1 MSSWLQRQRKQA
13 LIDLSQEAGLRQ
25 GEELRK
31 DEIVEALENHL
42 RTHATRLSRNPSFQP
57 YYGTTPY
64 KTRSSIGGVASD
76 DGEVKSVVR
85 GRGRRSTAV
94 KQEASEDTGASSPAG
109 PSTSALTRH
118 EPASTSLTR
127 RTPGRPRSD
136 TRPRL
141 PASPA
146 DTSANP
152 ATHHFWV
159 ADLAEYETTQFYA
172 GLNDFYTV
180 SGIPETLER
189 VREVCSSVI
198 GVQMAFQLLEATGL
212 QRATLPWIYL
222 MDVKIGPGIQG
233 MILPIYYPDL
243 FKLLTAD
250 FWLPT
255 LLYATTSIF
264 VPALFAYFFNLTTR
278 NVNRHGATVS
288 VARYTVDPLIFNVA
302 KAILTYVV
310 YGQLVGANIFGVENV
325 ATVRNAM
332 VGGHQGV
339 LIGCYVCI
347 LASVYEAAQRKP

>member
-25 GEELRK
+25 GDELRK
-31 DEIVEALENHL
+31 DEIVEALESHL

-57 YYGTTPY
+57 YYGTSPY
-64 KTRSSIGGVASD
+64 KTTRSSSTMGGLASD

-94 KQEASEDTGASSPAG
+94 KQEPSEDTGASSPAG
-109 PSTSALTRH
+109 PSTSALTLREH
-118 EPASTSLTR
+118 ASTSLTR

-146 DTSANP
+146 D
-152 ATHHFWV
+152 V

-172 GLNDFYTV
+172 GLNDFYTI

-198 GVQMAFQLLEATGL
+198 GVQMAFQLLEASGL
-212 QRATLPWIYL
+212 QRAILPWIYL

-233 MILPIYYPDL
+233 MILPVYYPDL

-288 VARYTVDPLIFNVA
+288 VARYTVDPLMFNVV

-325 ATVRNAM
+325 ATVRNSM
-332 VGGHQGV
+332 IGGHHGV
-339 LIGCYVCI
+339 LVGCYVCI

>member
-25 GEELRK
+25 GDELRK

-42 RTHATRLSRNPSFQP
+42 RSNATRLSRNPSFQP

-64 KTRSSIGGVASD
+64 KTTRSSSAMGGVASD

-94 KQEASEDTGASSPAG
+94 KQEPSEDTGASSPAG
-109 PSTSALTRH
+109 PSTSALTRR
-118 EPASTSLTR
+118 EPASMSLTR

-146 DTSANP
+146 DVAN
-152 ATHHFWV
+152 F
-159 ADLAEYETTQFYA
+159 AEYETTQFYA

-180 SGIPETLER
+180 FGIPETLER
-189 VREVCSSVI
+189 VREVCSSVV

-212 QRATLPWIYL
+212 QRGTLPWNYL
-222 MDVKIGPGIQG
+222 MDVKVGPGIQG
-233 MILPIYYPDL
+233 MILPVYYPDL

-288 VARYTVDPLIFNVA
+288 VARYTVDPLMFNVV
-302 KAILTYVV
+302 KAILTFVV

-325 ATVRNAM
+325 ATVRNSM
-332 VGGHQGV
+332 IGGHHGV
-339 LIGCYVCI
+339 LVGCYVCI

>member
-1 MSSWLQRQRKQA
+1 MSNLEITEC
-13 LIDLSQEAGLRQ
+13 L

-64 KTRSSIGGVASD
+64 KTRSSMGGVASD

-94 KQEASEDTGASSPAG
+94 KQEPEDTGASSPAG
-109 PSTSALTRH
+109 PSTSALTRR
-118 EPASTSLTR
+118 EPALSSLTR

-136 TRPRL
+136 TRPQL

-146 DTSANP
+146 D
-152 ATHHFWV
+152 V

-172 GLNDFYTV
+172 GLNDFYTI

-198 GVQMAFQLLEATGL
+198 GVQIAFQLLEATGL
-212 QRATLPWIYL
+212 QRTTLPWIYL

-233 MILPIYYPDL
+233 MILPVYYPDL
-243 FKLLTAD
+243 FELLTAD

-264 VPALFAYFFNLTTR
+264 IPALFAYFFNLTTR

-288 VARYTVDPLIFNVA
+288 VARYTVDPLIFNVV

-310 YGQLVGANIFGVENV
+310 YGQLVGANVFGVENV

-332 VGGHQGV
+332 IGGHQGV
-339 LIGCYVCI
+339 LVGCYVCI

>member
-25 GEELRK
+25 GDELRK

-42 RTHATRLSRNPSFQP
+42 RTNATRLSRNPNFQP

-64 KTRSSIGGVASD
+64 KTRSSSTIGGVASD

-94 KQEASEDTGASSPAG
+94 KQEPGEDTGASSPAG
-109 PSTSALTRH
+109 PSTSAPTRR
-118 EPASTSLTR
+118 EPASTSLLR
-127 RTPGRPRSD
+127 RSTPGRPRSD

-146 DTSANP
+146 D
-152 ATHHFWV
+152 V

-172 GLNDFYTV
+172 GLNDFYTI

-189 VREVCSSVI
+189 VREVCSSVV
-198 GVQMAFQLLEATGL
+198 GVQLAFQLLEATGL

-233 MILPIYYPDL
+233 MILPVYYPDL
-243 FKLLTAD
+243 FKLLTAE

-255 LLYATTSIF
+255 LLYAMTSIF

-288 VARYTVDPLIFNVA
+288 VARYTVDPLIFNVV

-310 YGQLVGANIFGVENV
+310 YGQLVGVNVLGAENV
-325 ATVRNAM
+325 TTVRDAM
-332 VGGHQGV
+332 IGGHQGV

-347 LASVYEAAQRKP
+347 LANVYEAAQRKP

>member
-25 GEELRK
+25 SDELRK

-42 RTHATRLSRNPSFQP
+42 RSHATRLSRNPSFQP

-64 KTRSSIGGVASD
+64 KTRSSMSGVASD

-94 KQEASEDTGASSPAG
+94 KQEPGENTGASSPAG
-109 PSTSALTRH
+109 PSTSALTRR

-127 RTPGRPRSD
+127 RTPGRPLSD

-146 DTSANP
+146 D
-152 ATHHFWV
+152 V

-172 GLNDFYTV
+172 GLNDFYTI

-212 QRATLPWIYL
+212 QRTTLPWIYL
-222 MDVKIGPGIQG
+222 MDVKLGPGIQG
-233 MILPIYYPDL
+233 MILPVYYPDL

-264 VPALFAYFFNLTTR
+264 VPSVFAYFFNLTTR

-288 VARYTVDPLIFNVA
+288 VARYTVDPLIFNVV

-310 YGQLVGANIFGVENV
+310 YGQLVGANVFGVENV

-332 VGGHQGV
+332 IGGHQGV
-339 LIGCYVCI
+339 LVGCYVCI

>member
-25 GEELRK
+25 GDELRK
-31 DEIVEALENHL
+31 DEIVEALENYL
-42 RTHATRLSRNPSFQP
+42 RSNATRLSRNPSFQP

-64 KTRSSIGGVASD
+64 KTRSSSTMGGVASD

-85 GRGRRSTAV
+85 GRGS
-94 KQEASEDTGASSPAG
+94 SEDTGASSPAG
-109 PSTSALTRH
+109 PSTSALTRR
-118 EPASTSLTR
+118 EPASTSLLR
-127 RTPGRPRSD
+127 RSTPGRPRSD

-146 DTSANP
+146 D
-152 ATHHFWV
+152 V

-172 GLNDFYTV
+172 GLNDFYTI

-288 VARYTVDPLIFNVA
+288 VARYTVDPLIFNVV

-310 YGQLVGANIFGVENV
+310 YGQLVGANVFGVDNV

-332 VGGHQGV
+332 IGGHQGV
-339 LIGCYVCI
+339 LVGCYVCI